1 MPLCSLARR
10 LRARRASTRNG
21 SGQQDI
27 NEKQTPQRRNRLN
40 ISAAVLRLLQCL
52 SAWSVYATL
61 SVLFQSLTSGAPFG
75 DDSSRAP
82 PAFIRKL
89 TSSDVLYHCSVLVF
103 IGLLRRAKTSVTW
116 RVFAVGTILLDLVMM
131 LFAITDISVM
141 SVIALATSCQASTSK
156 HSFGT
161 HDLRQLV
168 TDYSRSV
175 FGDHGNSGTG
185 EKMEFLCTVPRVVYV
200 LSIISIFSH
209 TLSIVLT
216 VLQFQQ
222 NKAQRKA
229 KTMGFAGHVEE
240 AIPEVI
246 YNRANIRVQPL
257 MPQPVQQAE
266 MYQQRPNHVADPRFQ
281 IPAPTRP
288 SDLHQQYPGAR
299 YHWENQSR
307 ATANPP
313 TEEFTNPPGWRSSQ
327 ETTSSFNPDLY
338 LVSDGFRPLPSPP
351 AYTSRPSSLFDIRT

>member
-10 LRARRASTRNG
+10 LRARRASSRNG

-27 NEKQTPQRRNRLN
+27 NEKQTPQRRNQVN

-82 PAFIRKL
+82 PAYIRKL

-131 LFAITDISVM
+131 LFAITNISVM

-161 HDLRQLV
+161 LDLRQLV

-175 FGDHGNSGTG
+175 FGGHGNSGTA

-229 KTMGFAGHVEE
+229 ETMGFAGHVEE
-240 AIPEVI
+240 AVPEVI
-246 YNRANIRVQPL
+246 YNRPNIQVQPL

-281 IPAPTRP
+281 TPAPTRP

-299 YHWENQSR
+299 YHWENPSR